1 MKLYLIASPL
11 VFLKVDGLIDHL
23 PDKRMCFAATSAA
36 LLLPSP
42 REAVGRG
49 RGWGATP
56 QSRKQRFLQIPP
68 PPPTPPRHARCAWRE
83 GRTTERRRSQIAFK
97 VGCGVLGFPVEVE
110 GRGEFAVASHQI
122 DQRGVIHGV

>member
-1 MKLYLIASPL
+1 MKLYLIASPP

-36 LLLPSP
+36 LLLPP
-42 REAVGRG
+42 PAKRWGG
-49 RGWGATP
+49 GGGGGGGGATP

-68 PPPTPPRHARCAWRE
+68 PPPPPPRHARCAWRE

-97 VGCGVLGFPVEVE
+97 VG
-110 GRGEFAVASHQI
+110 
-122 DQRGVIHGV
+122 